1 MKTIMSEEYQSREER
16 RKQQN
21 AAKNKQKANKK
32 SKGSLFKRILL
43 VLVALGIIGIVAG
56 AATFAYM
63 IKDTPKLD
71 ANTLKAAI
79 PSEIYDKDGKLITE
93 IGSQK
98 LDYVEYENIPELVR
112 NAIIATEDSRFFE
125 HHGIDPIRLGGAV
138 IANFTSGFGC
148 RRSEYN
154 HSTSSEKLLFN
165 C

>member
-21 AAKNKQKANKK
+21 AAKNKQKTNKK

-71 ANTLKAAI
+71 ADTLKAAI
-79 PSEIYDKDGKLITE
+79 PSEIYDKDGKP
-93 IGSQK
+93 
-98 LDYVEYENIPELVR
+98 DYR
-112 NAIIATEDSRFFE
+112 NWNTK
-125 HHGIDPIRLGGAV
+125 
-138 IANFTSGFGC
+138 T
-148 RRSEYN
+148 
-154 HSTSSEKLLFN
+154 
-165 C
+165 